1 VEEPRYA
8 LGDRSR
14 CNADGNALMA
24 MSQYLFLI
32 PLLPLLAFIINLIFG
47 RYLGTS
53 AAWIAITAVFA
64 SFLLSLAVFADIN
77 GSGEP
82 MRQAVYTWIDAGS
95 FHIGIDLYVD
105 QLTAVMLIV
114 VTSVGFLVNVYSR
127 GYMAGDSSYARFF
140 AYLPFFVFSMLMLVL
155 ADNFLLLFF
164 FWEGVGLAS
173 YLLIGFWF
181 TRRSAAAAAQKAF
194 IVNRVGD
201 LAFGLGLMWIFY
213 QFGSLQ
219 MREVFAQ
226 VPAAPAAVVTGIA
239 LLLFGGACGKSAQFP
254 LHVWLPDAMEGPT
267 PVSALIHAATMVT
280 AGIYL
285 VVRSNIF
292 FQNSSDAMLVVALI
306 GGFTAFMAGTIA
318 LAQNDIK
325 RVVAYSTLSQLGYM
339 ALGAGVG
346 AFIPAIFHLVTH
358 AFFKACLFLGCGS
371 VIHGMHEEQN
381 IQNMGGLRKYMPI
394 TFITFLMASFANA
407 GLIPFAGFW
416 SKDEIIVGAWVTNSI
431 PNGVGKVLAV
441 LALITAFFSA
451 YYMFR
456 LVFLVFTG
464 EPRFD
469 THHVHPHESGPSMAW
484 PLVILAVPSVIL
496 GFLIGWPPEA
506 GKIHSFLE
514 PVFAADA
521 GDHAEGDAVATLY
534 TTDQLTGGAV
544 AQSEDE
550 GHAEGTATTAN
561 AEGGHS
567 DGVAAT
573 EGEHAAAGEHHVSNE
588 TILLFGILSTIMAAS
603 GIALAWLVYVKK
615 AIVSPEER
623 ASTLFLFLRDKW
635 RFDEIYQDV
644 FVKPLRGLAHFLW
657 QIVDVRIIDGAVNG
671 VGLGIGAAS
680 QRLRRVQTGL
690 VTNYALAIALGMVVL
705 LGIFLGLSSTLFR

>member
-1 VEEPRYA
+1 
-8 LGDRSR
+8 
-14 CNADGNALMA
+14 MA

-47 RYLGTS
+47 RYLGTT
-53 AAWIAITAVFA
+53 AAWIAIPAVFA

-82 MRQAVYTWIDAGS
+82 LRQAVYTWVNAGD

-127 GYMAGDSSYARFF
+127 GYMAGDTSYARFF

-219 MREVFAQ
+219 MREVFAA

-292 FQNSSDAMLVVALI
+292 YQYSPDAMLVVALI

-371 VIHGMHEEQN
+371 VIHGMHEEQD
-381 IQNMGGLRKYMPI
+381 IQKMGGLRKYMPV
-394 TFITFLMASFANA
+394 TFFTFLMASLANA

-431 PNGVGKVLAV
+431 PNGIGKVLAV
-441 LALITAFFSA
+441 VALITAFFTA

-456 LVFLVFTG
+456 VVFLVFTG

-484 PLVILAVPSVIL
+484 PLVILAVPSVVL

-521 GDHAEGDAVATLY
+521 GDHAEGDAVASLY
-534 TTDQLTGGAV
+534 TTEQLTAGAV

-550 GHAEGTATTAN
+550 GHAEGTAIAGGDHPEGAAST
-561 AEGGHS
+561 EGG
-567 DGVAAT
+567 
-573 EGEHAAAGEHHVSNE
+573 HAAAGEHHVSNE
-588 TILLFGILSTIMAAS
+588 TIILFGALSSLSVLA
-603 GIALAWLVYVKK
+603 GIGLAWLVYVKK
-615 AIVSPEER
+615 SIPSPEEQAR
-623 ASTLFLFLRDKW
+623 AWFLFLRDKW
-635 RFDEIYQDV
+635 RFDELYEGAI
-644 FVKPLRGLAHFLW
+644 VKPLRGFANFLW
-657 QIVDVRIIDGAVNG
+657 QVVDVRIIDGAVNG

-705 LGIFLGLSSTLFR
+705 LGIYLSLSSTLFR

>member
-1 VEEPRYA
+1 
-8 LGDRSR
+8 
-14 CNADGNALMA
+14 MA

-219 MREVFAQ
+219 MRDVFAQ
-226 VPAAPAAVVTGIA
+226 VPVAPSAVVTGIA

-292 FQNSSDAMLVVALI
+292 YQFSPNAMLVVALV
-306 GGFTAFMAGTIA
+306 GAFTAFMAGTIA

-381 IQNMGGLRKYMPI
+381 IQNMGGLRKFMPV
-394 TFITFLMASFANA
+394 TFITFLMASLANA

-416 SKDEIIVGAWVTNSI
+416 SKDEIIVGAWATNSI
-431 PNGVGKVLAV
+431 PGGIGKILAV
-441 LALITAFFSA
+441 VALITAFFSA

-469 THHVHPHESGPSMAW
+469 TSHVHPHESGPSMAW
-484 PLVILAVPSVIL
+484 PLVILAVPSVVL

-506 GKIHSFLE
+506 GRIHQFLE
-514 PVFAADA
+514 PVFAVEA
-521 GDHAEGDAVATLY
+521 GDHAEGDTVASLY
-534 TTDQLTGGAV
+534 TTEQLTGGAL

-550 GHAEGTATTAN
+550 SHAEGTAVAGS
-561 AEGGHS
+561 EGASGTDESHA
-567 DGVAAT
+567 AAT

-588 TILLFGILSTIMAAS
+588 TILLFGILSTIMAGS
-603 GIALAWLVYVKK
+603 GIFLAWLVYVKK

-623 ASTLFLFLRDKW
+623 ASALFLFLRDKW
-635 RFDEIYQDV
+635 RFDELYQEMLV
-644 FVKPLRGLAHFLW
+644 QPLRGFANFLW

-671 VGLGIGAAS
+671 VGLSIGAAS

-705 LGIFLGLSSTLFR
+705 LAVFLGLSSTLFR